1 MEPSSLQPRVRR
13 QGRPR
18 SHSHKVGRQPHPT
31 TVIPGLT
38 RDLSPATAVSQVR
51 TVLSETGIDADVR
64 PIAMDMESV
73 FAHLAEEV
81 PA

>member
-1 MEPSSLQPRVRR
+1 MDGGGSGIL
-13 QGRPR
+13 
-18 SHSHKVGRQPHPT
+18 T